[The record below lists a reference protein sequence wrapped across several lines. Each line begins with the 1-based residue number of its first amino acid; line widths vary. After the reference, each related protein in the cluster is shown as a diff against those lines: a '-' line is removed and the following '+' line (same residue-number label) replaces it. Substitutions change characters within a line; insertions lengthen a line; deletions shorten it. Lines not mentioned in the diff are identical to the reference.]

1 MALSYPYALDFL
13 ANCLGGERI
22 PLALQRFDE
31 RSGSGDGRFWSAQMA
46 TPLWGATYPLYAQ
59 DAAHA
64 REINAKVYALDG
76 MSKTLLWA
84 DPYYGGPA
92 SGMTSGLGAATI
104 IDIRG
109 TDRGAIAFTGVPE
122 GFVLSAGDYLSIAY
136 GSGRMYFGTFV
147 EGGTASSAGTIW
159 RPEVRPYLPLN
170 IATGARIELVRPN
183 FRAMVTDF
191 TPFANFRGRWGDSA
205 SITILQKP

>member
-31 RSGSGDGRFWSAQMA
+31 RSGSGDGRFWSAQLA

-64 REINAKVYALDG
+64 REINATAYALDG

-84 DPYYGGPA
+84 DPYYSGPA
-92 SGMTSGLGAATI
+92 SGMTSGLGAVTVNG
-104 IDIRG
+104 IRQ
-109 TDRGAIAFTGVPE
+109 DRGAIALTGMPE

-136 GSGRMYFGTFV
+136 GSGRIYFGTFA
-147 EGGTASSAGTIW
+147 EGGTAGSAGGIGQK
-159 RPEVRPYLPLN
+159 ELRPYLPLN
-170 IATGARIELVRPN
+170 IATGARIELVRPH